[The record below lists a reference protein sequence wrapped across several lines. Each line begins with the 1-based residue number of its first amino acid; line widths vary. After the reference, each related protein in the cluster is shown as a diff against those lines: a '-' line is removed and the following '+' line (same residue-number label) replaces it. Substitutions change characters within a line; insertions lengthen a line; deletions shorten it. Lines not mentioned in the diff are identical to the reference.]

1 MAKSPQLEK
10 VIQMV
15 QELRSKLVATI
26 SEARAAFDQMATQ
39 LEPPAGVTREPV
51 DAGGVSA
58 EWVSAPGAA
67 DNGVLIYLHGGAYA
81 VGSVEAYLGLISRL
95 SQAAG
100 TKALGVDYRLAP
112 EHLFPAAVEDAVTAY
127 RWLLSNGADPARIA
141 IAGDSAGGGLVMALL
156 LSLRDA
162 GDPLPAAGVCLSP
175 WVDLECSGE
184 SMVTKAPLDPFI
196 QKGRIQA
203 RAELYLGGHEAR
215 TPLAS
220 PLYADLSGLP
230 PLFIHVGSSETLLDD
245 ATRLAARAREAG
257 VSVTLEVWDD
267 MTHVWQLFAAILP
280 EGQQSIDG
288 IGAFIRQRLA
298 APRSP
303 AGG

>member
-15 QELRSKLVATI
+15 RELRSKLVATI
-26 SEARAAFDQMATQ
+26 SEAREAFDQMATQ
-39 LEPPAGVTREPV
+39 LEPPADLTREPV
-51 DAGGVSA
+51 DAGGVPA
-58 EWVSAPGAA
+58 EWIRAPGAA

-95 SQAAG
+95 SQASR

-127 RWLLSNGADPARIA
+127 RWLLSNGVGPARIA
-141 IAGDSAGGGLVMALL
+141 VAGDSAGGGLVMALL

-196 QKGRIQA
+196 QKERIQA
-203 RAELYLGGHEAR
+203 RAQLYLGGHEAR

-230 PLFIHVGSSETLLDD
+230 PLLIHVGSSETLLDD

-267 MTHVWQLFAAILP
+267 MTHVWQLFAAMLP

-298 APRSP
+298 APQSTVD
-303 AGG
+303 G